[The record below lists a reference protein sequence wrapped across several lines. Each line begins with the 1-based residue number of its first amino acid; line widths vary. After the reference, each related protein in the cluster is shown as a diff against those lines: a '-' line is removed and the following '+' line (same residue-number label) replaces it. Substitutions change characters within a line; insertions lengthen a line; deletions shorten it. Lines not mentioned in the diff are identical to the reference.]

1 MAGPLSP
8 GVLAMIR
15 LVKRLP
21 LPLPLLCASAS
32 AAEQLARSGRPFVI
46 DASTA
51 KVGRH
56 SSIACNVADNDKASI
71 LRSHH

>member
-1 MAGPLSP
+1 MFP
-8 GVLAMIR
+8 

-21 LPLPLLCASAS
+21 LPLPL
-32 AAEQLARSGRPFVI
+32 EQLARSGRPFVI